1 MENAQTQSTASVG
14 IIGAGMS
21 GMLMAIKLLREGK
34 TNFKVFEKAK
44 KVGGV
49 WRENRYPGVACDVA
63 SFAYC
68 YEFEPKADWSRRF
81 SEGAEI
87 QEYFEGVAKKYE
99 LDKYVEF
106 ETVVSSAKFTDD
118 NKWLLTTDKGESHH
132 FDILVDATGP
142 LNKKMYPKIEG
153 FDTFAG
159 KVMHTA
165 DWDDDFDYTGKRV
178 GILGSGSSGVQATA
192 PIAEKAGHLTK
203 FIRTPQW
210 IMPSPNP
217 YYGEFARFLK
227 RKVPLIGTATR
238 KFYDWVGEMFGRASL
253 YDGWQRRGVTWAVN
267 NNLKGIKDPE
277 LREKMR
283 PDFQPMCR
291 RMIVSENY
299 YPALQRD
306 NVHVERQGI
315 ERIEE
320 KGIRTKDGQLHE
332 LDLLVLATGFL
343 PNQWGVADITG
354 PNGVKLSDIW
364 KDEANRNYRSITVPG
379 LPNFFVLIGTNSP
392 ITNLSL
398 IDIADIGV
406 DYVLKSMKRIE
417 AGEFTTMAPKQE
429 AASKFGADLASSF
442 DGTAWVSGCTGWYT
456 EGSELPQTW
465 PWAPKVFKDKLAEP
479 ELADYDLK

>member
-1 MENAQTQSTASVG
+1 
-14 IIGAGMS
+14 
-21 GMLMAIKLLREGK
+21 
-34 TNFKVFEKAK
+34 
-44 KVGGV
+44 
-49 WRENRYPGVACDVA
+49 
-63 SFAYC
+63 
-68 YEFEPKADWSRRF
+68 RRF

-118 NKWLLTTDKGESHH
+118 NKWHLTTDKGESHH

-165 DWDDDFDYTGKRV
+165 DWDGDFDYTGKRV

-253 YDGWQRRGVTWAVN
+253 YDGWQRRGVTWAVEY
-267 NNLKGIKDPE
+267 NLKGIKDDE

-283 PDFQPMCR
+283 PNFQPMCR

-306 NVHVERQGI
+306 NVHVEREGI

-320 KGIRTKDGQLHE
+320 KGIRTKDGKLHE

-354 PNGVKLSDIW
+354 PNGVKLTDIW
-364 KDEANRNYRSITVPG
+364 KDEPNRNYRSITVPG

-456 EGSELPQTW
+456 EGSDLPQTW
-465 PWAPKVFKDKLAEP
+465 PWAPKVFKDQLDEP
-479 ELADYDLK
+479 EMADYDLK